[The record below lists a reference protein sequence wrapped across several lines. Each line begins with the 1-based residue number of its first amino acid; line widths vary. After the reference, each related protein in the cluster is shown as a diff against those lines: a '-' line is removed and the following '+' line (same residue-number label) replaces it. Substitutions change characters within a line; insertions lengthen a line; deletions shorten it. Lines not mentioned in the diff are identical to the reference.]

1 MVVTTV
7 PAPRNWMV
15 PAVLSCL
22 CCFWPTG
29 IFAIMFASKVIFIQF
44 SQIVTTHSILN
55 NFYMTNI
62 ANRLRIIYWKPS
74 LNSLSTKTS
83 TVFRSAPINT
93 FWRDSKKMC
102 AYRVQY
108 YFISFQ
114 YDNYNNIQIQ
124 RKNIYLPVNWK
135 CTKYKRMT

>member
-93 FWRDSKKMC
+93 FWRDRKKKMC
-102 AYRVQY
+102 IPCLILF
-108 YFISFQ
+108 YFFSIWQLQQHTNS
-114 YDNYNNIQIQ
+114 
-124 RKNIYLPVNWK
+124 KEKSLPSSKWK
-135 CTKYKRMT
+135 VY